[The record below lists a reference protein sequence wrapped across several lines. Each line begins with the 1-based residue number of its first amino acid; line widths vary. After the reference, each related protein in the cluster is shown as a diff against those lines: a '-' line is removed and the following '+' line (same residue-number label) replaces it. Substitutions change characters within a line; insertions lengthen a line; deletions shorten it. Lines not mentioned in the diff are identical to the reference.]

1 MNDAA
6 SPAPAAAQT
15 AGAAIVS
22 LLPAQ
27 RRQHII
33 EFLRRHGAVTLTQLE
48 QALDVSVSTLRRDL
62 DALAAD
68 GVIDR
73 THGGALLRQQGYS
86 AFEPDAK
93 AASELSPREKQAIG
107 QAAAAQLQPQQSV
120 IFDSGSTVLEAA
132 RAAAARGLPLIA
144 VTNDLAV
151 AQVLGAAPHIQVH
164 VLGGQLRPG
173 SATLVGDALI
183 ASAATLHADVLLCG
197 AHALTDGLITET
209 SPEVAAAKRALLRA
223 ARTRRLL
230 VDASKFRPR
239 TFMQVATL
247 DEIDELICDDG
258 LAVEEADRLR
268 AMGKRLTLVSTS

>member
-1 MNDAA
+1 MRWAFA
-6 SPAPAAAQT
+6 S
-15 AGAAIVS
+15 S
-22 LLPAQ
+22 
-27 RRQHII
+27 
-33 EFLRRHGAVTLTQLE
+33 
-48 QALDVSVSTLRRDL
+48 DV
-62 DALAAD
+62 
-68 GVIDR
+68 
-73 THGGALLRQQGYS
+73 H
-86 AFEPDAK
+86 
-93 AASELSPREKQAIG
+93 
-107 QAAAAQLQPQQSV
+107 
-120 IFDSGSTVLEAA
+120 
-132 RAAAARGLPLIA
+132 
-144 VTNDLAV
+144 
-151 AQVLGAAPHIQVH
+151 
-164 VLGGQLRPG
+164 
-173 SATLVGDALI
+173 ALI